1 MFSITGLE
9 FAYSQ
14 APVTMKALCQA
25 AWLLT
30 IAFGNLMVIIIA
42 ESSLFANQVNQLGTV
57 NNNMLNTKNKSDISC
72 LKNQLGTI
80 QVKHPRFSS
89 ATGEAK
95 LATVA

>member
-14 APVTMKALCQA
+14 APVSMKALCQA

-30 IAFGNLMVIIIA
+30 IAFGNFMVIIIA
-42 ESSLFANQVNQLGTV
+42 ESSLFTNQVNQLGTV
-57 NNNMLNTKNKSDISC
+57 NNNMLNTKNKYILC

-89 ATGEAK
+89 AAGEAN
-95 LATVA
+95 